1 MFVESYQITSE
12 QIVELIQTF
21 KTGLDMF
28 VELHQFIS
36 EVLKF
41 QDKFQQD
48 CRIVSILIRGSR
60 LSKQV
65 LTYL

>member
-28 VELHQFIS
+28 VELHQFVS

-48 CRIVSILIRGSR
+48 CRIVSILIRG
-60 LSKQV
+60 
-65 LTYL
+65 